1 VGRTSTAW
9 WLVVAALVMSACAS
23 PGNVTDEGADE
34 GTGQESREGNGQE
47 SGESNGEASGE
58 GTTDPVR
65 IGFLGELSGP
75 FSIWGVSARDG
86 MRLAVEDLNADGGID
101 GRPIELVERDTQ
113 GVPEEG
119 VTALR
124 ELIERRGVVAAGG
137 LVSSDVALA
146 VSRVAEEEAVPLFL
160 VMAGSDRILTP
171 DSRMTFRTCLPAAS
185 VVVEPFVSYI
195 EEAGLT
201 RIAAIVADYE
211 WGRAVEEALRGAFDG
226 RDDLAFQVEVAPVQ
240 EREFTSYLRRF
251 DDPQVIVATG
261 HPPGALP
268 LTRQAGELGLDT
280 IVTGSN
286 SPAAAV
292 MEEIGSGAYDRYLD
306 ISCTDHDDPDY
317 HALAERYHERFGT
330 FMEDD
335 AVAGYGQVLMV
346 AEAIEATGETDPE
359 AIAEYLRGATF
370 DLPGY
375 AWDLRWTSNG
385 DLHDATPHL
394 TLLREQAPPSGVN
407 PDARWYPEAV
417 FRSPPLP
424 PGG

>member
-1 VGRTSTAW
+1 VGRTRLTWA
-9 WLVVAALVMSACAS
+9 LAAVAFALSACAGGGKATQDAGS
-23 PGNVTDEGADE
+23 
-34 GTGQESREGNGQE
+34 
-47 SGESNGEASGE
+47 
-58 GTTDPVR
+58 DPVR

-113 GVPEEG
+113 GVPDEG
-119 VTALR
+119 VTAFR

-137 LVSSDVALA
+137 PVSSDVALA
-146 VSRVAEEEAVPLFL
+146 VSRVAEEEGVPLFL

-185 VVVEPFVSYI
+185 VVVEPFVSYV

-201 RIAAIVADYE
+201 RVAAVVADYE
-211 WGRAVEEALRGAFDG
+211 WGRAVEDALRTAFDD
-226 RDDLAFQVEVAPVQ
+226 RDDVAFQLEVAPVQ

-251 DDPQVIVATG
+251 DDPQVLVATG

-268 LTRQAGELGLDT
+268 LTRQADELGMDT

-292 MEEIGSGAYDRYLD
+292 MEEVGSAAYDRYLD
-306 ISCTDHDDPDY
+306 ISCADHEDPDF

-335 AVAGYGQVLMV
+335 AVSGYGQVLMV
-346 AEAIEATGETDPE
+346 AEAVEATGSTDPE
-359 AIAEYLRGATF
+359 AIADHLRGASF

-375 AWDLRWTSNG
+375 AWELAWTSNG
-385 DLHDATPHL
+385 DLEGATPRL
-394 TLLREQAPPSGVN
+394 TLLREQAPPPGVN
-407 PDARWYPEAV
+407 PEAQWYPEVV

-424 PGG
+424 PGS